1 MKNEKTIVVLAILAF
16 LLATVKPA
24 GATAGPYINL
34 PPNQVTVKVKSSSDA
49 CYFYVLLSNVPD
61 GYHVSNGEYLGW
73 CVDKYHT
80 ISKKITYTA
89 SLYSSYDLGNPKPD
103 PDWDKVNYILNHKQ
117 GSVNAVQEA
126 IWYFIDEVETSNPD
140 AQALINDANANGQGF
155 VPAPGERM
163 AVVVWI
169 DSETQIPII
178 EVVVPLQNVVPEYPL
193 GPILGLASFFAALG
207 IFKRKHP

>member
-1 MKNEKTIVVLAILAF
+1 MKNEKTIVVLAILAL

-24 GATAGPYINL
+24 YATGPYINL
-34 PPNQVTVKVKSSSDA
+34 PPNPIKVNIKSSSDT
-49 CYFYVLLSNVPD
+49 CYFYVLLSNVPE
-61 GYHVSNGEYLGW
+61 GYHVSNGKYPGW

-80 ISKKITYTA
+80 IRKKITYTA
-89 SLYSSYDLGNPKPD
+89 SLYSSYDPGNPKPD

-117 GSVNAVQEA
+117 GSVNAIQEA
-126 IWYFIDEVETSNPD
+126 IWYFIDEINPSDPD

-155 VPAPGERM
+155 VPAPGEKM
-163 AVVVWI
+163 AVVLWI
-169 DSETQIPII
+169 DSKTQIPII
-178 EVVVPLQNVVPEYPL
+178 EVVVPLQNVIPEYPL